1 MLNTF
6 IFVVLPYVALALL
19 IFVTPYRYVT
29 NRLTWSAYS
38 TQFLERKTLL
48 WGINPWH
55 YGIIPVLAAHF
66 VGIIAPGAMKSFLA
80 NQDTLVVL
88 ESLGIGLGIF
98 ALFGCLVLLL
108 RRINAPLLSQVTVAS
123 DYMLLLL
130 LAAQAATGVYTAI
143 FMRWGSQWYLHT
155 AVPYF
160 YSLLTFTPQVEYL
173 ADFPLV
179 FKLHVAMAFLIIAL
193 LPFTKLV
200 HLLFWPARFLM
211 DPPILYRWLTDRR
224 GSNRE

>member
-6 IFVVLPYVALALL
+6 IFIVLPYAALALFV
-19 IFVTPYRYVT
+19 FVTPYRFFS

-38 TQFLERKTLL
+38 TQFLERKTLY

-66 VGIIAPGAMKSFLA
+66 IGIVAPGPIKAFLG
-80 NQDTLVVL
+80 NQETLVVL
-88 ESLGIGLGIF
+88 ESIGLALGLF

-108 RRINAPLLSQVTVAS
+108 RRVNAPMLKKVTFTS
-123 DYMLLLL
+123 DWLLLL
-130 LAAQAATGVYTAI
+130 LLTAQAASGVYI
-143 FMRWGSQWYLHT
+143 SMFMRWGSQWYLHT

-160 YSLLTFTPQVEYL
+160 YSLLTCTPQVEYL

-179 FKLHVAMAFLIIAL
+179 LKLHAAGAFLIVAV

-200 HLLFWPARFLM
+200 HLLYNPVAFLK
-211 DPPILYRWLTDRR
+211 DPPILYRWRVK
-224 GSNRE
+224 

>member
-6 IFVVLPYVALALL
+6 IFIVLPYAALALF
-19 IFVTPYRYVT
+19 ICVTPYRYFS

-38 TQFLERKTLL
+38 TQFLERKTLF

-66 VGIIAPGAMKSFLA
+66 IGIIAPGPMKVFLG
-80 NQDTLVVL
+80 NQETLVTL
-88 ESLGIGLGIF
+88 ESIGLALGVF

-108 RRINAPLLSQVTVAS
+108 RRVNAPMLNKVTFTS
-123 DYMLLLL
+123 DWLLLLL
-130 LAAQAATGVYTAI
+130 LAAQAASGVYI
-143 FMRWGSQWYLHT
+143 SMFMRWGSQWYLHT

-179 FKLHVAMAFLIIAL
+179 LKLHAAGAFLIVAV

-200 HLLFWPARFLM
+200 HLLYNPVAFLTS
-211 DPPILYRWLTDRR
+211 PPILYRWRAKL
-224 GSNRE
+224 